1 MTLWKD
7 REKEENEMG
16 KIKTGSV
23 YGYQVDVIKVE
34 RDGTTH
40 APETLDFPSVRG
52 HKELAKACVATAEVL
67 GLAQVLPIMPT
78 AVRTVRKWAVDFE
91 DIVKA
96 DSFRYT
102 TEPEIISTTY
112 DEDDEQTDD

>member
-1 MTLWKD
+1 MALRKD
-7 REKEENEMG
+7 GEKEVKKMG
-16 KIKTGSV
+16 KIKTGTV
-23 YGYQVDVIKVE
+23 YGYQVDVIKIE

-52 HKELAKACVATAEVL
+52 HKELTKACVATADAL

-78 AVRTVRKWAVDFE
+78 AVRTVRKWSVDFD

-96 DSFRYT
+96 DSFCYT
-102 TEPEIISTTY
+102 TDPEIIPTT
-112 DEDDEQTDD
+112 DDDDEQVD